1 MRDVCTVLFM
11 RPGLGGTTMQFP
23 VRFDVRRNQALVG
36 QDVSK
41 IRLNAVCQQTSGI
54 LAPLSGVPER
64 DAGVFPET
72 EQFALAVKAV
82 SHPPEL
88 AAAGGHIEEQAAA
101 VEIFAG
107 FHVGFQTADVGIGK
121 RHGHSLVVV
130 GRRDT
135 HMDKNMFD
143 SVRLSV

>member
-41 IRLNAVCQQTSGI
+41 IRLNAFCQQTSGI

-64 DAGVFPET
+64 DGGVFPET
-72 EQFALAVKAV
+72 EQLVAVKAIG
-82 SHPPEL
+82 HAPEL
-88 AAAGGHIEEQAAA
+88 AAACRDIEEQAA
-101 VEIFAG
+101 VGEILAG
-107 FHVGFQTADVGIGK
+107 PQVGFQTADMGIGK
-121 RHGHSLVVV
+121 RHGHSLAVV

-135 HMDKNMFD
+135 HMDKNIFD
-143 SVRLSV
+143 SARLFM

>member
-41 IRLNAVCQQTSGI
+41 IRLNAFCQQTSGI

-64 DAGVFPET
+64 DGGVFPET
-72 EQFALAVKAV
+72 EQLALSVKTV
-82 SHPPEL
+82 GHSPEL
-88 AAAGGHIEEQAAA
+88 ASTGGNEKKQTAA

-107 FHVGFQTADVGIGK
+107 PQVGF
-121 RHGHSLVVV
+121 
-130 GRRDT
+130 
-135 HMDKNMFD
+135 
-143 SVRLSV
+143 